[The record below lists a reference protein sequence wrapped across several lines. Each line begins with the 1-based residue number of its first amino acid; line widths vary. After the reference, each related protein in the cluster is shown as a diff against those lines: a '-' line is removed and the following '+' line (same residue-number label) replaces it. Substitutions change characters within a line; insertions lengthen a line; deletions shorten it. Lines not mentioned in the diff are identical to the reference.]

1 MYMPPVY
8 HPPRPLASL
17 KAAIPAKYLPRGA
30 FPHLRLSG
38 ESVSS
43 GDFGLPGAGKYARLG

>member
-30 FPHLRLSG
+30 FPHLRMSG